1 MATHEKTSLT
11 LPADL
16 FEAVSRTAK
25 AKGRSRSEMVAELI
39 RLGLTARTQTDALYR
54 EIARLKQTIEDRSA
68 RLARAEEQLK
78 TLDLRDFLTGAPP
91 GTAKLRD
98 DLAWAEK
105 ARRQAE
111 ADAAEARRA
120 AKQLRRQVEELEGD
134 LEEREEEIAERDE
147 QIAAL
152 EDRCAKADEAC
163 QRAHARRNEAERE
176 LAAEQ
181 ARKVPWYWRLTLP
194 DIRLHRIDVG
204 YRASDRASWRRGFL
218 ACALVF
224 GLGLFVT
231 PYPLPPM
238 RYVASAAMGTWGDIP
253 KAAARLN
260 GTEYLGRDR
269 QLQVYSLFHAA
280 GNPER
285 LAACFERAAKLEPM
299 AKPIRCTIHVPS
311 EFELYADIR
320 TSGPYAD
327 TSRVAQRLD
336 ERIRDN
342 RRLERMLE
350 RAAR

>member
-1 MATHEKTSLT
+1 MATYEKTSLT

-16 FEAVSRTAK
+16 FEAVSRAAK
-25 AKGRSRSEMVAELI
+25 AEGRSRSETVAELI
-39 RLGLTARTQTDALYR
+39 RLGLTARKQIDALYR
-54 EIARLKQTIEDRSA
+54 ETARLKQTIEDRTA

-78 TLDLRDFLTGAPP
+78 TLDPRDFLTGARP

-98 DLAWAEK
+98 DLACAEK

-111 ADAAEARRA
+111 ADRAEARRA

-134 LEEREEEIAERDE
+134 LEERDEEIASLEE
-147 QIAAL
+147 Q
-152 EDRCAKADEAC
+152 CAKAAEERD
-163 QRAHARRNEAERE
+163 RADARRIETEQA

-181 ARKVPWYWRLTLP
+181 ARKMPWYWRLTLP
-194 DIRLHRIDVG
+194 DIRFHRIDVG
-204 YRASDRASWRRGFL
+204 YRASAKASWRRGFL

-231 PYPLPPM
+231 PHELPPM

-253 KAAARLN
+253 KAAARLH
-260 GTEYLGRDR
+260 GTEYLGRAT
-269 QLQVYSLFHAA
+269 QLQVYALLHAA
-280 GNPER
+280 GNEER
-285 LAACFERAAKLEPM
+285 LAACFERAAKLKPM
-299 AKPIRCTIHVPS
+299 AKPIPCTIHVPS

-320 TSGPYAD
+320 MSGPFAD

-336 ERIRDN
+336 ERVREG
-342 RRLERMLE
+342 RRLEQMLE